1 MQFICE
7 SCKAHLIVAD
17 EKIRGKRLIVRCKRC
32 GVQIRIVDPALL
44 PSQSGGRPPTG
55 PIRTSPGAPSPAGG
69 TSQSGGRPAT
79 GPVRTSQSGGR
90 PSTGPVARAA
100 APRRDTDTESTRAM
114 DSEVLEKALRA
125 SKGEGAAPP
134 SPAPPA
140 PRSAPPPPPRDPAV
154 WFAMIQGNQAGPI
167 TRAELALKASAGQVG
182 PRTYLWKD
190 GMESWIRAK
199 DVPEFVPLFAAP
211 PAPPPPPRDEAAA
224 QRPEARERR
233 VELPFESADGHVTPP
248 SAGHVTPPSAE
259 PVPAPAAGVEVE
271 ESASPDAPTPPGGMR
286 IPEEAGSAAAP
297 GQPEADQPAAGDSAA
312 LAPGALDLAR
322 WGAAELSKP
331 RAQTPTPLPK
341 AAPPPATARE
351 FRIGQPERR
360 APLRAL
366 LVVLALAGALLAFAL
381 LSERKDRASDPA
393 QQGTAPSGT
402 AQTPTPAD
410 GERKPEEKPAATAPG
425 DPPAAAPALS
435 PDELK
440 RKVDESK
447 PVLQGCVDEAVKRDP
462 SLQVGKILISTT
474 IAPSGA
480 VTSAR
485 IDQKAVDQ
493 SPLGACLK
501 SAARRMQFPPFAGE
515 PFAVD
520 IPIVV
525 TGAP

>member
-69 TSQSGGRPAT
+69 TSQSGGRPAA

-90 PSTGPVARAA
+90 PSTGPIARAA
-100 APRRDTDTESTRAM
+100 APRRETDTESTRAM

-134 SPAPPA
+134 PPAPPA

-211 PAPPPPPRDEAAA
+211 PAPPPPPRDEAPAA

-233 VELPFESADGHVTPP
+233 VELPFES

-312 LAPGALDLAR
+312 LAPGALDLA
-322 WGAAELSKP
+322 
-331 RAQTPTPLPK
+331 
-341 AAPPPATARE
+341 
-351 FRIGQPERR
+351 
-360 APLRAL
+360 
-366 LVVLALAGALLAFAL
+366 LAGALLAFAL

-402 AQTPTPAD
+402 AQTPAPAD

-501 SAARRMQFPPFAGE
+501 SVARRMQFPPFAGE
-515 PFAVD
+515 TFAVD

>member
-1 MQFICE
+1 
-7 SCKAHLIVAD
+7 
-17 EKIRGKRLIVRCKRC
+17 
-32 GVQIRIVDPALL
+32 
-44 PSQSGGRPPTG
+44 
-55 PIRTSPGAPSPAGG
+55 
-69 TSQSGGRPAT
+69 
-79 GPVRTSQSGGR
+79 
-90 PSTGPVARAA
+90 
-100 APRRDTDTESTRAM
+100 
-114 DSEVLEKALRA
+114 
-125 SKGEGAAPP
+125 
-134 SPAPPA
+134 
-140 PRSAPPPPPRDPAV
+140 
-154 WFAMIQGNQAGPI
+154 
-167 TRAELALKASAGQVG
+167 
-182 PRTYLWKD
+182 
-190 GMESWIRAK
+190 MESWIRAK

-211 PAPPPPPRDEAAA
+211 PAPPPPPRDEAPAA

-233 VELPFESADGHVTPP
+233 VELPFESA
-248 SAGHVTPPSAE
+248 AGHVTPPSAE
-259 PVPAPAAGVEVE
+259 PVPAPAAGAEVE

-366 LVVLALAGALLAFAL
+366 LVVLALALAGALLAFAL

-402 AQTPTPAD
+402 AQTPAPAD